1 MHDRST
7 FRVSLDR
14 VEEGLAVLLL
24 REDESVR
31 FTLPASLL
39 PEGAREGDI
48 LEVAVRRDVTAT
60 GEARRQVTERIE
72 RMREEGHARG

>member
-1 MHDRST
+1 MGST

-31 FTLPASLL
+31 FTLPVALL
-39 PEGAREGDI
+39 PGDAREGDI
-48 LEVAVRRDVTAT
+48 LEMTVRRDVASTE
-60 GEARRQVTERIE
+60 EARQRVAERIE
-72 RMREEGHARG
+72 RLKRRR